1 MTGQAGSRPLGVRTE
16 PPVADTGQML
26 TRRFGRTDLAMPVFS
41 CGGMRFQQSWTDSGQ
56 DIEPAAQARLEETV
70 LAGLDAGINHLET
83 ARGYG
88 TSERQLGLL
97 LPRLDRDGIILQT
110 KVSPEPDPD
119 VFVANV
125 EESFAR
131 LNVDRVDLLSLHGIN
146 TWEKLWWSLRPGG
159 CLARARELQAEGR
172 VGWVGFSTHGNTD
185 LITAALE
192 HEGDDGFDYVN
203 LHWYFIS
210 RRHDRALAVAE
221 ERDLGVFII
230 SPADK
235 GGRMYEPPP
244 ELTDLCAPLT
254 PLVFNN
260 AWCLS
265 NPTVHTLSLGAARPS
280 DFDPVPQS
288 LTALSQPEV
297 LAGIEDRLAAAMREA
312 TGVGHPDELLAGLPE
327 YEDAPGFMNLRV
339 MVWLRALALGWGM
352 SEYAKGRYRM
362 LGTASDWFPGI
373 NAENAAE
380 WDLAKAV
387 SKSPFADEIP
397 AWLTETH
404 EMLGGEQVA
413 RLSQS

>member
-1 MTGQAGSRPLGVRTE
+1 MSDGSDVGAEMQASPSVL
-16 PPVADTGQML
+16 DTGQML
-26 TRRFGRTDLAMPVFS
+26 TRRFGRTGLDMPVFS

-56 DIEPAAQARLEETV
+56 DIEPAAQGRLEETV
-70 LAGLDAGINHLET
+70 LAALAAGINHLET

-97 LPRLDRDGIILQT
+97 LPRLDRDDLILQT

-119 VFVANV
+119 LFAANV

-131 LNVDRVDLLSLHGIN
+131 LNVDRIDLLSLHGIN
-146 TWEKLWWSLRPGG
+146 TWEKLWWSLRPDG
-159 CLARARELQAEGR
+159 CLARARRLQSEGR
-172 VGWVGFSTHGNTD
+172 VGSIGFSTHGNTD
-185 LITAALE
+185 LIVSALE
-192 HEGDDGFDYVN
+192 HEGDGGFDYVN

-210 RRHDRALAVAE
+210 RRHDRALSVAA
-221 ERDLGVFII
+221 ERDVGVFVI
-230 SPADK
+230 SPSDK
-235 GGRMYEPPP
+235 GGRLYDPPP
-244 ELTDLCAPLT
+244 ELADLCAPLT

-265 NPTVHTLSLGAARPS
+265 NPLVHTLSVGAARPS
-280 DFDPVPQS
+280 DFDPVAPS

-297 LAGIEDRLAAAMREA
+297 VSAIEDRLAVAMRDA
-312 TGVGHPDELLAGLPE
+312 TGVGHPDELLVGLPE

-339 MVWLRALALGWGM
+339 MVWLRALTLGWGL
-352 SEYAKGRYRM
+352 SEYATGRYRM

-373 NAENAAE
+373 NAANVAE

-387 SKSPFADEIP
+387 SESPYAREIP
-397 AWLTETH
+397 AWLAETH
-404 EMLGGEQVA
+404 EMLGGAPVA